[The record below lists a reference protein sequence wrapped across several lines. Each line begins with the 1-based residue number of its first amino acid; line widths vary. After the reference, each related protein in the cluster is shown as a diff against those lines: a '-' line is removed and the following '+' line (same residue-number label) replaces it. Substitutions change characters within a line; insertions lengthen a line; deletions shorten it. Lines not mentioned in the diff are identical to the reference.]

1 MTLDSKDLT
10 SAPNPAGRRASS
22 AILGLAAS
30 RQELVLLGAYL
41 LMILLFTF
49 LNPLYLTTASFANI
63 LQDWAPVV
71 LMAVGESL
79 VIIAGGIDLSV
90 GSTLGLSGISCALV
104 IRTMTANGQDA
115 WVAIAAGLLAG
126 AAVGLAVGLVNG
138 VLVTR
143 ARLAPFVA
151 TLATLGAAS
160 GLTLVITGGQFIAG
174 GPAEVIQVGNTVYLS
189 LVTAPIVVVIAVVAV
204 ASVCLHKSRF
214 GRWTYAIGSNEFAA
228 RAAGINV
235 ERHLVRLYAISGV
248 LAGLAGVVVYFRLG
262 SGAPSSGTGLELN
275 AIAAAVVGG
284 TRLSGGVGTIPGTVL
299 GSLIITS
306 VLSGLILAGVEPNW
320 QQVAIGILIAGAVI
334 FQGFGSSARRSS

>member
-1 MTLDSKDLT
+1 MTLDSEDLT
-10 SAPNPAGRRASS
+10 ATPSPAGHRPSS
-22 AILGLAAS
+22 AILEFAAS

-41 LMILLFTF
+41 LMILLFTL
-49 LNPLYLTTASFANI
+49 LNPLYLSTASFANI

-90 GSTLGLSGISCALV
+90 GSTLGLSGIACALV
-104 IRTMTANGQDA
+104 IRAMTSDGQDP
-115 WVAIAAGLLAG
+115 WVTIGAGLLAA

-160 GLTLVITGGQFIAG
+160 GFTLVITGGTFIAG

-189 LVTAPIVVVIAVVAV
+189 LVTLPIVLVIAVVAV
-204 ASVCLHKSRF
+204 TSVGLHKSRF

-235 ERHLVRLYAISGV
+235 ERHLLRLYAISGL
-248 LAGLAGVVVYFRLG
+248 LAGFAGVVVYFRLG
-262 SGAPSSGTGLELN
+262 SGAPSSGGGMELN

-284 TRLSGGVGTIPGTVL
+284 TLLSGGVGTLPGTVL

-320 QQVAIGILIAGAVI
+320 QQVAIGILIAIAVI
-334 FQGFGSSARRSS
+334 FQGLGSSARRSS